1 MAGDRPRQ
9 EQRSEKT
16 TDDGDSGGGGRRKR
30 KEQRH
35 DRILFDLLRS
45 ATTKQSVYA
54 QKTRNYEKQAR
65 DEYTD
70 INVETQ
76 MWEKP
81 RQSTNCRIHYG
92 RGVQQRGY
100 TEATTSCPLHRHTRR
115 LQFRQRPHSFSLS
128 LSVTLCT
135 VTLYTLT
142 TTKVFNHIKC
152 LP

>member
-54 QKTRNYEKQAR
+54 QKTGTMKQAR

-70 INVETQ
+70 VNVETQ
-76 MWEKP
+76 MREKP
-81 RQSTNCRIHYG
+81 QQSTNYKIHYG
-92 RGVQQRGY
+92 REVQRRGY
-100 TEATTSCPLHRHTRR
+100 TEATTSCPLLRHTRR
-115 LQFRQRPHSFSLS
+115 LQ
-128 LSVTLCT
+128 
-135 VTLYTLT
+135 
-142 TTKVFNHIKC
+142 
-152 LP
+152 